1 MQFVRSIRPIRYGKP
16 HVLTGE
22 TIQRN
27 LRDRLKSTERDEA
40 KDLKCQGMA
49 TACGKVVWAPYE
61 VLTRGDVYCPDG
73 PSICMTCKKH
83 EGLPHHWEIFESV
96 LFPRPLPKW
105 ASRLKQAY
113 KIKRNR

>member
-83 EGLPHHWEIFESV
+83 EDMHAVAPWKESTTASIIASV
-96 LFPRPLPKW
+96 LKSTSYGVRPK
-105 ASRLKQAY
+105 
-113 KIKRNR
+113 